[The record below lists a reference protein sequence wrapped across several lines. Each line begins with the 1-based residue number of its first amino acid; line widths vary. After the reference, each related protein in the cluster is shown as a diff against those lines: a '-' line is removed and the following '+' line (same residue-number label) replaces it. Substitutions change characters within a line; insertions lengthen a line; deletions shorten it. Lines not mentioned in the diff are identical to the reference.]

1 MRAPEI
7 LSQVRVVWTTQM
19 RRLYLGQFLSAIGNG
34 MTLSLMVLYLSQVR
48 GIPVGKATALLAL
61 QALLSLVI
69 SPPIGTLV
77 DRFGPRPVLLT
88 ALIVEAGGIFAL
100 GRATTLPAA
109 AACIAVIAVGG
120 AGTWGPFNALVARL
134 IPAEH
139 RPTAFGLSF
148 MLLNLGLGVGG
159 LIGATIIDVARPS
172 TFVVLYTVNAAS
184 YVASVVAVLSLG
196 NVGGRPTTADTG
208 DHDGDTGSWREVLAD
223 SALRHYA
230 VAALAALTFGYGAID
245 AGVAVYLTKYVGLP
259 EHAIGV
265 VFAFNTVTIVL
276 GQLFAIRAIRGR
288 SRSRVMATTAA
299 TWALAWVL
307 FGAAM
312 GTPAWV
318 GLGLMSLGMTVFALG
333 ETLWSPVAPALLNDL
348 APEHLRGRY
357 NSFQSILWGVSGA
370 LGPILT
376 GLFLQR
382 DAAREWTFGLAA
394 GCLVAAV
401 LSLRL
406 RGRLSPTQDGRAATA
421 IT

>member
-1 MRAPEI
+1 MRTPEV
-7 LSQVRVVWTTQM
+7 LSQVRVVWTPQM
-19 RRLYLGQFLSAIGNG
+19 SRLYLGQLLTATGNG

-48 GIPVGKATALLAL
+48 DIPVGQATALLAL
-61 QALLSLVI
+61 QAVLSLVM
-69 SPPIGTLV
+69 SPPIGTLT
-77 DRFGPRPVLLT
+77 DRFGPRPVLLA
-88 ALIVEAGGIFAL
+88 ALVVESVGVFAL

-109 AACIAVIAVGG
+109 AACITVIAVGG
-120 AGTWGPFNALVARL
+120 AGIWGPFNALVARL
-134 IPAEH
+134 IPTAH
-139 RPTAFGLSF
+139 RPAAFGLSF

-159 LIGATIIDVARPS
+159 LIGATIIDITDPS
-172 TFVVLYTVNAAS
+172 TFVTLYTVNASSYLAS
-184 YVASVVAVLSLG
+184 ILAVLSLG
-196 NVGGRPTTADTG
+196 NVGGRPTNPDTPAEAG
-208 DHDGDTGSWREVLAD
+208 DPGSWREVLAD
-223 SALRHYA
+223 RALLRYA
-230 VAALAALTFGYGAID
+230 VAALASLTFGYGAID

-265 VFAFNTVTIVL
+265 VFAFNTVTIVV

-288 SRSRVMATTAA
+288 SRSRVMAATAA
-299 TWALAWVL
+299 TWALSWLL
-307 FGAAM
+307 FGAAL
-312 GTPAWV
+312 GTPAW
-318 GLGLMSLGMTVFALG
+318 LGLSLMALGMTVFALG

-382 DAAREWTFGLAA
+382 DAARAWTFGLAA
-394 GCLVAAV
+394 GCLGAAA

-406 RGRLSPTQDGRAATA
+406 RGRLSPAQDGREQ